1 MATATQPAKP
11 ATIPKTSKRK
21 VLDDDEPTSPR
32 KRRRKA
38 PAAGAAAD
46 CFACQDRYL
55 TCDRRRPYC
64 SQCLEFGK
72 SCSGYKTTLTWGV
85 GVASRGKLRGLSL
98 PIVNAEK
105 VSPCTGKP
113 KTCPRRS
120 PPLAR
125 THRSSQTALK
135 PSTADHRSTLPNLPA
150 QSPISPRTGGFS
162 NDQDASTYYKAMLP
176 PPPRNLEPSRP
187 RKRARCHS
195 LEPIQV
201 STFPSVNICPP
212 LTANPV
218 VGHQYKNYMVSPT
231 MPGHGSNDPYSAF
244 APVSY
249 QSDTKPVLEQSPVNY
264 TAIDVQQF
272 SGNNASSWPRG
283 SVDSTYSSETEP
295 MSKDEADDVDPDL
308 IPPFDSVLS
317 AHHNTPTTNFPINHS
332 SVRLFDDDAKAFLV
346 PSLVMDDVGAHTLTM
361 FPQAQMPSLRIGNT
375 SELRFLID
383 YYDRVIAPVIVAFNG
398 PTNPYQAHILQL
410 ATESE
415 TLQHAIAAL
424 SASNMRMRRAQVPL
438 EPRKRASITTSTYEQ
453 SVRQASIAYNM
464 MDGGNPQTSF
474 GEPSKEELYYKGA
487 SIKGLN
493 QQLSDPNTRQDDS
506 ILATLLI
513 LCLYHICDTGVAKFQ
528 TQFAGVKKILAL
540 RGGASGK
547 NSKASNWLTIM
558 FTWFDAM
565 TASINDREGH
575 LAGDDVDMTAFD
587 NDDWALENLAGC
599 DSKLFKIIS
608 KLGRLN
614 LLSQSKQV
622 RPIASPQLIQ
632 SERRSSSPT
641 AMAAPIFG
649 SKSMDYYSMSA
660 GPPRPPR
667 YDGKGWTQRHTDET
681 LPHDPID
688 TRTQFWV
695 EWKTIRCALEDWHLD
710 PATLPTTASYTLSS
724 ADSLD
729 LLHISESFRYSA
741 LLYTE
746 RLAFPHLPSSDP
758 KFSELVDR
766 ALMHISTVQ
775 TDVFLLWPL
784 FITGTECTSLEGR
797 RMIRQRC
804 LHIQRD
810 SGFFNN
816 VTGLELLEKIW
827 RLDDEDGCAGAGAGA
842 GCQDP
847 RSGATLQT
855 LRGLND
861 GMSGGARRCS
871 EGEGQGFKW
880 RKAMEKNGEEYIV
893 V

>member
-1 MATATQPAKP
+1 MTTATEPAKT

-21 VLDDDEPTSPR
+21 VLEDDEPTSPR

-46 CFACQDRYL
+46 CFACQDRHL

-64 SQCLEFGK
+64 SQCLEVGK
-72 SCSGYKTTLTWGV
+72 DCSGYKTTLTWGV

-98 PIVNAEK
+98 PVVNADK
-105 VSPCTGKP
+105 APPCIGKL
-113 KTCPRRS
+113 KICPTRPS
-120 PPLAR
+120 ALAR
-125 THRSSQTALK
+125 IRGSPQTALK
-135 PSTADHRSTLPNLPA
+135 SSIRYPHSTIPNPIA
-150 QSPISPRTGGFS
+150 QSPISPRIGDFS
-162 NDQDASTYYKAMLP
+162 SGQDATPRYKAMLP
-176 PPPRNLEPSRP
+176 PPPRNIESSPP
-187 RKRARCHS
+187 RKRARRHS

-201 STFPSVNICPP
+201 STFRAGKVDAPM
-212 LTANPV
+212 TANPIV
-218 VGHQYKNYMVSPT
+218 DTHYQNYMVSPT
-231 MPGHGSNDPYSAF
+231 MPGYGSNDPYSAF
-244 APVSY
+244 RPISY
-249 QSDTKPVLEQSPVNY
+249 QADIKPFLEQGPMSN
-264 TAIDVQQF
+264 TAIDIQYCPGHNV
-272 SGNNASSWPRG
+272 SSWPRG

-308 IPPFDSVLS
+308 VPPIDNLLRP
-317 AHHNTPTTNFPINHS
+317 HHNTPTMNFLVNHS
-332 SVRLFDDDAKAFLV
+332 GARLFDNDAKDSLV
-346 PSLVMDDVGAHTLTM
+346 PSLVMDDVGAHPLNM
-361 FPQAQMPSLRIGNT
+361 FPPAQMPSLRIGNT
-375 SELRFLID
+375 PGLRFLID

-438 EPRKRASITTSTYEQ
+438 EPRKRASITTSTYDQ

-464 MDGGNPQTSF
+464 MDGGNPQISS
-474 GEPSKEELYYKGA
+474 GEPSKEELYYKGM

-493 QQLSDPNTRQDDS
+493 QRLSDPNTRQDDS

-540 RGGASGK
+540 RGGTSGD

-622 RPIASPQLIQ
+622 RPIASPQLIK

-641 AMAAPIFG
+641 SMVASTIS
-649 SKSMDYYSMSA
+649 SKSLDYYSMSTS
-660 GPPRPPR
+660 PPRQPR
-667 YDGKGWTQRHTDET
+667 YDGNGWTQLHADEN
-681 LPHDPID
+681 LPHDPSD
-688 TRTQFWV
+688 SRTQFWA
-695 EWKTIRCALEDWHLD
+695 EWKLIRRALQDWHLD
-710 PATLPTTASYTLSS
+710 PATLPTTGSYKISS

-758 KFSELVDR
+758 KFSDLVDR

-804 LHIQRD
+804 LDIQRD

-827 RLDDEDGCAGAGAGA
+827 RLDDEDRGADDPGF
-842 GCQDP
+842 QDP

-855 LRGLND
+855 LRGGNNWTP
-861 GMSGGARRCS
+861 GARRCS
-871 EGEGQGFKW
+871 EGQGQGFKW